1 VAILGNLP
9 KARGRALRKVE
20 VGSATGPAADVSV
33 AAASTAD
40 FTISISPEL
49 KSVDS
54 LKVTKVSGLPAN
66 VLAAQVDWSA
76 TSVTLRAVNPTA
88 AAITIAAN
96 SLTVT
101 YELIGS

>member
-20 VGSATGPAADVSV
+20 VGSATGPAAAVSV
-33 AAASTAD
+33 AAASAAD
-40 FTISISPEL
+40 FTVSISPEL

-54 LKVTKVSGLPAN
+54 LKVTRISGLPAN
-66 VLAAQVDWSA
+66 ILVSQVDWSA
-76 TSVTLRAVNPTA
+76 TSITLRAVNPTA
-88 AAITIAAN
+88 SAITIAAN
-96 SLTVT
+96 SVTVT